1 MVFAPADPIGLWLS
15 RWRGMYGWRRA
26 PLGRGSSMEAGAAG
40 EVLLQGAPGLEQ
52 RPEGTGARWHLLPLG
67 QHLHRAA
74 PGQGGP
80 SLESGGVFP
89 QVVLEAPNRGS
100 ELWVVRDLIS
110 KGLMLW
116 TIVFF
121 AHRGQIN
128 ATLILLDKLQ
138 DRFSS
143 TPQGYL

>member
-1 MVFAPADPIGLWLS
+1 MFTETDIEHDAHLARAVILCRGDFTTMVCAPADPIGLWLS

-52 RPEGTGARWHLLPLG
+52 LPEGTGARWHLLPLG

-80 SLESGGVFP
+80 SSESGGVLP
-89 QVVLEAPNRGS
+89 QVVL
-100 ELWVVRDLIS
+100 
-110 KGLMLW
+110 
-116 TIVFF
+116 
-121 AHRGQIN
+121 
-128 ATLILLDKLQ
+128 
-138 DRFSS
+138 
-143 TPQGYL
+143 